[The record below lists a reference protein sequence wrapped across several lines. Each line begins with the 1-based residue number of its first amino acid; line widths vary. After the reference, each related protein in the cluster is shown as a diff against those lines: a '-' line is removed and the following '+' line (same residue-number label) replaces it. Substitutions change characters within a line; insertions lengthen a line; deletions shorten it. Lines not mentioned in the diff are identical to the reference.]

1 MKKLVII
8 LLLGVLFFAI
18 GMKFELPSPA
28 SYTDTK
34 IVYQTVIKY
43 VNKTIEVPVGQI
55 YEKNITVHGLAVFND
70 SNGGELVDIDISL
83 RAGHGGILLD
93 VSDKTFGSDFQGTLT
108 LIKSYAQS
116 FTGQNL
122 AYKDVAI
129 RVDTSAESIQGAS
142 GSAAIVIGLIAMLQN
157 KTLKD
162 GDVLT
167 GVLQPDGTFSS
178 VNALDAKVA
187 VAKNVGVKEFLIP
200 KVQCSDLNETQKENI
215 SIVCVNSV
223 QEALDHMTS

>member
-1 MKKLVII
+1 MRKLIII

-34 IVYQTVIKY
+34 IVYKTLIKY
-43 VNKTIEVPVGQI
+43 LNNTIEVPVGQI
-55 YEKNITVHGLAVFND
+55 YEKNITVHGIAVFND
-70 SNGGELVDIDISL
+70 STGGELVDIDLFL
-83 RAGHGGILLD
+83 RAGYGGFLLD
-93 VSDKTFGSDFQGTLT
+93 VSDKTFGSDFQETLT

-116 FTGQNL
+116 FTGRNL
-122 AYKDVAI
+122 AYKDVVI

-142 GSAAIVIGLIAMLQN
+142 GSAAIVVGLIAMLQN

-167 GVLQPDGTFSS
+167 GVLQPDGTLTS
-178 VNALDAKVA
+178 VNSLDAKVA
-187 VAKNVGVKEFLIP
+187 VAKKVGVKEFLIP
-200 KVQCSDLNETQKENI
+200 KVQCSDLNESQKENI

-223 QEALDHMTS
+223 QEALDRMTS